1 MDLIKIRIND
11 TNNKIIFLNCI
22 LEPQQTIVAHYL
34 TFTTKPVLQ
43 DKCPYSAMPFADT
56 SCLAHVAL
64 SRYKTKANKKLPWM
78 QASREFVFAL
88 FCIARSSR
96 RLSL

>member
-1 MDLIKIRIND
+1 MQA
-11 TNNKIIFLNCI
+11 F
-22 LEPQQTIVAHYL
+22 
-34 TFTTKPVLQ
+34 Q
-43 DKCPYSAMPFADT
+43 DGCPYSAMPFADT

-88 FCIARSSR
+88 FCIACRNAQII
-96 RLSL
+96 SLRTISLP